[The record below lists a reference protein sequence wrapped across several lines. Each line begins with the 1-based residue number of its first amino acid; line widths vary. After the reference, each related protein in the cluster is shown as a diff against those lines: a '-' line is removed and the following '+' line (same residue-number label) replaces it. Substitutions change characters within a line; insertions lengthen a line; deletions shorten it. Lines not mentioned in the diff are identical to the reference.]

1 MPVGLEADP
10 SVSTR
15 GLPCQVCHDRS
26 AASYWIVEFIMLG
39 KSDLLAALVGQ
50 NLGLKTTTSDKA
62 AILALITRL
71 EERNPTPSPI
81 EQPAKLAGDWQLLY
95 TTSRELLGI
104 NRPPIANLGAI
115 YQCIRPD
122 RQTIYNLAELNNNFP
137 WLEGYVAVA
146 ARFEDLSAV
155 RVAVRF
161 QRIVV
166 GSQRLA
172 NYRQITDWVDRAE
185 QGDRFRALNF
195 TLNPVQQQGWLD
207 VTYLD
212 DDLRIGRGNEGS
224 VFVLRRV

>member
-26 AASYWIVEFIMLG
+26 APSYWIVEFIMLG

-146 ARFEDLSAV
+146 ARFEALSAV

-185 QGDRFRALNF
+185 QGDQFRALNF
-195 TLNPVQQQGWLD
+195 TLNPAQQQGWLD